1 MQVVAASQLVLSTT
15 RPKRSARCVLLAQ
28 MAALRRLAGLH
39 SLPLDKLTM
48 GGCCLLGG
56 WVLEPHQLVDGR
68 HFVSHHQTAASRG

>member
-1 MQVVAASQLVLSTT
+1 
-15 RPKRSARCVLLAQ
+15 